1 MKEKAF
7 DLEARLISFAV
18 SVIRLSESLP
28 QTPVGTHIRN
38 QLLRSGTASAPN
50 YGEAQSAESRFDFV
64 H

>member
-38 QLLRSGTASAPN
+38 QLLQWHCP
-50 YGEAQSAESRFDFV
+50 SAELR
-64 H
+64 